1 MTTGR
6 SIHVVLGVLLAAL
19 VTVPRVAT
27 AQKLSDAEF
36 KKLGASAVTAAEHKK
51 LAAHYR
57 AHAAEHEADA
67 KAHEDIVAAAKKD
80 VSSGHAFELAIGAA
94 HYAGHSRE
102 AAEALR
108 ELADLH
114 DGMAEAAGKAKPGK

>member
-1 MTTGR
+1 MTIGR
-6 SIHVVLGVLLAAL
+6 SMNVVLGMLLIAF

-36 KKLGASAVTAAEHKK
+36 KKLGASATTAAEHKK

-67 KAHEDIVAAAKKD
+67 KMHEEIVASVKKD

-94 HYAGHSRE
+94 HYAEHSHE

-114 DGMAEAAGKAKPGK
+114 EGMAEAAGKGKGK

>member
-1 MTTGR
+1 MTIGR
-6 SIHVVLGVLLAAL
+6 SIHVAFGVLLIAL
-19 VTVPRVAT
+19 VMVPRVAT

-36 KKLGASAVTAAEHKK
+36 KKLGASAVTAADHKK

-67 KAHEDIVAAAKKD
+67 KAHEEIVAAAKKD
-80 VSSGHAFELAIGAA
+80 ASSGHAFELAIGAA
-94 HYAGHSRE
+94 HYAEHSRE

-114 DGMAEAAGKAKPGK
+114 EGMAEAAAKTKGK